1 MPTLIWQ
8 AAGLFIAVR
17 VLVFRK
23 VRHLQVAFSIDLV
36 PYNHA
41 GCSNIRKECI
51 AIDRV
56 SRKDFHLDLLGPVIH
71 APFTVCERPQADEQQ
86 ARAAGLGLWS
96 GAAARP
102 EMFRADVKAAPPPE
116 VTPAGCAIKGNISA
130 SGKIFHQPGDLDYS
144 RTRISE
150 AKGERWFCSVDAA
163 MAARWRA
170 ARR

>member
-1 MPTLIWQ
+1 MDQRAASLSPSKRPMPTSPHSVEVNS
-8 AAGLFIAVR
+8 AAAVTAS
-17 VLVFRK
+17 LVTE
-23 VRHLQVAFSIDLV
+23 V
-36 PYNHA
+36 
-41 GCSNIRKECI
+41 
-51 AIDRV
+51 
-56 SRKDFHLDLLGPVIH
+56 
-71 APFTVCERPQADEQQ
+71 DEQQ

-163 MAARWRA
+163 MAAGWRA